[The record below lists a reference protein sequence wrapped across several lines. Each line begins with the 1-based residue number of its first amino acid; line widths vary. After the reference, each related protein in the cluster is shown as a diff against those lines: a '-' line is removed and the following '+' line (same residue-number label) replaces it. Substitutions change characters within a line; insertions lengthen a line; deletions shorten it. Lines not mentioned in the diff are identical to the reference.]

1 MKKRSK
7 KRVIAGAIALCI
19 GFFVYRSCMNPG
31 GILERYGSV
40 IVYPMLVVQ
49 HKLVSP
55 FKSYFQNR
63 KTVAELEQQLIAL
76 RQEHDNVL
84 AQNIELHGMMNY
96 AQDTQ
101 ELIEFKKNYDF
112 TQASLGQVLLKN
124 FSEQSHFFLIDK
136 GTNAGITKDMVA
148 IYKDCLIGRVTEVYP
163 RYSKITLISDQ
174 SCKVAAYCAQ
184 SKATGIYQG
193 DNQEWNSRLNHVSHL
208 AQLEP
213 GELILSSGDGMVFP
227 RGFGIG
233 KIKSFENDGLFH
245 QVTVE
250 PLVDLHAINH
260 CYLVQKTTTA

>member
-1 MKKRSK
+1 MRKRSK
-7 KRVIAGAIALCI
+7 KRILVVAVSLVAGIFL
-19 GFFVYRSCMNPG
+19 YRSCMNSG
-31 GILERYGSV
+31 GIIERYGSSLA
-40 IVYPMLVVQ
+40 YPMLVVQ
-49 HKLVSP
+49 HKVVTP

-63 KTVAELEQQLIAL
+63 KTVAELEQQVASL
-76 RQEHDNVL
+76 QEQHDIVL
-84 AQNIELHGMMNY
+84 AQNIELQGMISY

-101 ELIEFKKNYDF
+101 ELVEFKKQYDF
-112 TQASLGQVLLKN
+112 AQALLGQVLVKN
-124 FSEQSHFFLIDK
+124 FSEQAHFFLIDK
-136 GTNAGITKDMVA
+136 GSNAGVAKDMVA
-148 IYKDCLIGRVTEVYP
+148 VYKDCLIGRVTEVYP

-193 DNQEWNSRLNHVSHL
+193 DNQEWNSHLNHVSHL

-213 GELILSSGDGMVFP
+213 GELILSSGDGMIFP

-233 KIKSFENDGLFH
+233 KVKAFQNEGLFH

-260 CYLVQKTTTA
+260 CYLVQKTAA